1 MTDFRS
7 IEMNAALFD
16 YVVAHSSQDPI
27 YEAIRTE
34 TEATTGSRAG
44 MQIGADQFALLTMM
58 TRMVGARFAIEVGTF
73 TGTSAVA
80 IAKGLEEGGQLVC
93 CDINE
98 EWTAI
103 ARRHWAA
110 AGVADRIDLR
120 IAPALDTIAA
130 LEPDRSI
137 DLAFIDADKSGYTD
151 YYDAL
156 VPRIRSGGLLIADNT
171 LWSGRVA
178 DSEVND
184 TDTEAIRRFND
195 RAAVDDRCEVVV
207 LAIGDGVT
215 LCRKR

>member
-207 LAIGDGVT
+207 LTIGDGVT